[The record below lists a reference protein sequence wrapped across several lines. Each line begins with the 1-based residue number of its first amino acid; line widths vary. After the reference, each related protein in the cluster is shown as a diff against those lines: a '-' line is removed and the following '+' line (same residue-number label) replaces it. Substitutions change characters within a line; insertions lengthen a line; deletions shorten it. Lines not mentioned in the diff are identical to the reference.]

1 MTIASYF
8 LDPLWIGPFLMI
20 STRFLVSGYL
30 RNGKLDAMA
39 MKITT
44 RPFRLLIPVASIA
57 VLEYFL
63 MDLGAV
69 NWLEYLPSVT
79 WSDWPYTVI
88 PTNAGTFISQVLQ
101 LAYLIPNA
109 APQITYYYCTGVL
122 WTIPVQLQ
130 GAWQTVLAVIM
141 IREIKTPWKRFSFY
155 AFCIVNHWYALSWG
169 SYYYSGVLLADLDLT
184 YKYTK
189 FLYARP
195 LVYYPFLIFVILVAQ
210 SGFTIDM
217 IVQHTGVNYAT
228 YEYGWHP
235 DIQTGLSISQAG
247 RSTYPDY
254 YIPRLNALVSTVF
267 MQLIVEI
274 TPIVQKFLS
283 LKPFQWVFPHIFTIY
298 LIHGFI
304 FWSIGSFVC
313 VNLFAAGLPYWACVL
328 VVFVICYATLFGSMP
343 ILTPVIEIMGK
354 NVTQSLWEH
363 ASQEPAPR
371 RKTLYPFGPD
381 IFDESTAMGVKGT
394 NTGKSEQVTG
404 QKNVGKKSNPSV
416 FVSALG

>member
-1 MTIASYF
+1 
-8 LDPLWIGPFLMI
+8 MI
-20 STRFLVSGYL
+20 STRFLVASYL
-30 RNGKLDAMA
+30 RNGHLDAMA
-39 MKITT
+39 MKVTT

-57 VLEYFL
+57 VLEYFF

-130 GAWQTVLAVIM
+130 GAWQTILAVIM
-141 IREIKTPWKRFSFY
+141 VREIKTPWKRFSFY
-155 AFCIVNHWYALSWG
+155 AFCIVNHWYGLSWG

-195 LVYYPFLIFVILVAQ
+195 LLYYPLLVVVILIAL
-210 SGFTIDM
+210 SGFTVDLIT
-217 IVQHTGVNYAT
+217 QYTGVSYAS
-228 YEYGWHP
+228 YEYSWHP
-235 DIQTGLSISQAG
+235 DIQTGLTIGQAG
-247 RSTYPDY
+247 RPTYPDY
-254 YIPRLNALVSTVF
+254 FIPRLNALISTVF
-267 MQLIVEI
+267 MQLVVEI
-274 TPIVQKFLS
+274 SPITQKFLS
-283 LKPFQWVFPHIFTIY
+283 LKLFQWIFPHIFTIY

-304 FWSIGSFVC
+304 FWSIGSVVC
-313 VNLFAAGLPYWACVL
+313 INLFAIGLPYWACIL
-328 VVFVICYATLFGSMP
+328 IVFFVCYAALFGSMP
-343 ILTPVIEIMGK
+343 ILTPIIEIMGK
-354 NVTQSLWEH
+354 NVTMSLWEH

-371 RKTLYPFGPD
+371 RKTLYPFGTSL
-381 IFDESTAMGVKGT
+381 FDEPAAMGVKGT
-394 NTGKSEQVTG
+394 EPEKRGPVTD
-404 QKNVGKKSNPSV
+404 QKNPDVSV
-416 FVSALG
+416 V